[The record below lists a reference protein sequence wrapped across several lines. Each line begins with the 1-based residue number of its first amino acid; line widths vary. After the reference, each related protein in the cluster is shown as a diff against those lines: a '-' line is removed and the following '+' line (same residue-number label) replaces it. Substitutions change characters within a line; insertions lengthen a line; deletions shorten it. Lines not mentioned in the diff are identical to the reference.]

1 MTGDRQEEVSRSEP
15 RLDFIQDFTLK
26 SMRCKQDKWQRMIV
40 SDDVRRFVLDFIEK
54 GTTPAK
60 YFLLQIIWKKI
71 KKQIFLVR
79 ISPLFP
85 RN

>member
-54 GTTPAK
+54 EDTAQVDSGNLA
-60 YFLLQIIWKKI
+60 
-71 KKQIFLVR
+71 
-79 ISPLFP
+79 
-85 RN
+85 

>member
-54 GTTPAK
+54 GTNCKIFSSPK
-60 YFLLQIIWKKI
+60 NRKKDH
-71 KKQIFLVR
+71 KANFSGQNKSNV
-79 ISPLFP
+79 S
-85 RN
+85 

>member
-54 GTTPAK
+54 GTNCKIFSSPNSMGSM
-60 YFLLQIIWKKI
+60 KKDR
-71 KKQIFLVR
+71 KAIFFW
-79 ISPLFP
+79 SE
-85 RN
+85 

>member
-40 SDDVRRFVLDFIEK
+40 SDDVRRFVLDFIEW
-54 GTTPAK
+54 
-60 YFLLQIIWKKI
+60 IRHDKI
-71 KKQIFLVR
+71 SYINVL
-79 ISPLFP
+79 IGLFIDIL
-85 RN
+85 